1 MKVRDFYVIVSLFNF
16 ILLTGTGETDWKV
29 MAIDVNDPLASQLNS
44 KPKKLFDTL
53 NDSIFKCMFL

>member
-44 KPKKLFDTL
+44 KPRKLFNTL
-53 NDSIFKCMFL
+53 KDSIFKCMFL